1 MKVLKFISK
10 VLLFILSI
18 IFSIILIVDIVA
30 YNTRDITSK
39 FISEEQIKK
48 CISNINILDLFKD
61 ENGNELEE
69 ITKVKQELI
78 NVGLPV
84 ETVEAFINS
93 EPVKQATTDVTMLVV
108 DYIFYNKQIETF
120 KIEKEQILTFVEQNM
135 NVIVSE
141 MQEHNIPNSDL
152 ITDEKQEKIL
162 SVIEENLPI
171 IEENINKITATL
183 EETIKGTDEYQEVIE
198 YQNKVEEI
206 LNIIRYIYSDA
217 ITTILLVIAIV
228 CIIGIIICRLS
239 PYCYLKWLGI
249 ISLLS
254 GSILYLFNIGIDK
267 LNMFANEIPYMF
279 KNLYFMFINDSKQL
293 FINNSIPYF
302 IISTILITLNII
314 IYYILDRR
322 EDKKFDL

>member
-1 MKVLKFISK
+1 MKALKFISK

-135 NVIVSE
+135 NLIVSE

-183 EETIKGTDEYQEVIE
+183 EETIKSTDEYQEVVE

-239 PYCYLKWLGI
+239 PYRYLKWLGI

-302 IISTILITLNII
+302 IIATILIVLNII

>member
-1 MKVLKFISK
+1 MKALKFISK

-135 NVIVSE
+135 NLIVSE

-183 EETIKGTDEYQEVIE
+183 EETIKSTDEYQEVVE

-239 PYCYLKWLGI
+239 PYRYLKWLGI

-302 IISTILITLNII
+302 IIGTILIVLNII